1 MPRPDR
7 FARKPAQSSD
17 GLGKSP
23 TVFVIDDDADVR
35 LSMKDLLI
43 SAGFRCETFAAAED
57 FLRVLRSDSAGCI
70 ILDVSLP
77 GMNGLDFQQRLGEG
91 GIRIPIIFLTAHG
104 DIPMTVS
111 AMKSGAEEF
120 FTKPFDDEQLLGAVQ
135 RALARDR
142 ALGEKRLE
150 IAAVRSRF
158 ELLTPRE
165 RQVMALVLTGM
176 LNKQIA
182 AELGTS
188 VITIKVH
195 RAQMMRKMQAGSLLE
210 LSKMAEKLR

>member
-1 MPRPDR
+1 MRN
-7 FARKPAQSSD
+7 PAQWSD
-17 GLGKSP
+17 RLSKPP

-43 SAGFRCETFAAAED
+43 SAGLRCETFPAAED
-57 FLRVLRSDSAGCI
+57 FLRVLGSDAAGCI

-77 GMNGLDFQQRLGEG
+77 GMNGLDFQQRLGKAG
-91 GIRIPIIFLTAHG
+91 VRIPIIFLTAHG

-135 RALARDR
+135 RAIARDEAFR
-142 ALGEKRLE
+142 EKSLE

-158 ELLTPRE
+158 ALLTPRE
-165 RQVMALVLTGM
+165 RQVMALVLTGK

-182 AELGTS
+182 ADLGTS

-210 LSKMAEKLR
+210 LSKMADKLT